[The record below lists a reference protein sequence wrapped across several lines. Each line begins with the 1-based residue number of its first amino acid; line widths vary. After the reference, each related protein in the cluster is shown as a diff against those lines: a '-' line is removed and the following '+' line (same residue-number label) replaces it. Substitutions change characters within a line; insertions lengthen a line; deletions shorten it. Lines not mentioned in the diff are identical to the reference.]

1 MLVSVSHSPLSA
13 LLFNILSPSLN
24 LHTENW
30 LIRTVY
36 AAASQNS
43 MLFSPSFSAVCVP
56 CQKVQSTACH
66 AFRCTLTHT
75 HSQTTFCVAAAHV
88 LAVWSD
94 SVTKLFFCEKKT
106 LDQTHPLT
114 IAFCIVLAPAHTY
127 TNTAMQFSENM

>member
-75 HSQTTFCVAAAHV
+75 HTRKLPFVSQQPTFWLYGATR
-88 LAVWSD
+88 LR
-94 SVTKLFFCEKKT
+94 
-106 LDQTHPLT
+106 
-114 IAFCIVLAPAHTY
+114 
-127 TNTAMQFSENM
+127 N